1 LNDRLQE
8 FTLRAPV
15 SGEDVAVRT
24 SPDTDARGFAHPRRH
39 THPLRSRSDRTPSMT
54 APHTSD
60 SRSPWGAHRQVLPLL
75 ELEGELGERVRG
87 LGAKQVNLYRS
98 LAHTPEL
105 LQAWID
111 WAWALREKCAT
122 PRSLREIMILRTAVV
137 MRSEYEWH
145 QHVTMAERA
154 GVPTN
159 KVHAVTAWQS
169 SDLFDAQERAALM
182 LTDAMLTGSVPDA
195 VHDELA
201 QHFSDSDRVELVL
214 TAGFY
219 AMVPRVLDACRVPVE
234 GSED

>member
-1 LNDRLQE
+1 
-8 FTLRAPV
+8 
-15 SGEDVAVRT
+15 
-24 SPDTDARGFAHPRRH
+24 
-39 THPLRSRSDRTPSMT
+39 M
-54 APHTSD
+54 TSD
-60 SRSPWGAHRQVLPLL
+60 STSPWIPNRQVLPLL
-75 ELEGELGERVRG
+75 ALEGEVGERVRR

-98 LAHTPEL
+98 LAHTPDL
-105 LQAWID
+105 LHAWID

-145 QHVTMAERA
+145 QHLAMAQSA
-154 GVPTN
+154 GVSSE
-159 KVHAVTAWQS
+159 KIAAISAWQS
-169 SDLFDAQERAALM
+169 SELFDGPERAALM

-201 QHFSDSDRVELVL
+201 EHFSDSDRVELVL

-234 GSED
+234 DTQD

>member
-1 LNDRLQE
+1 
-8 FTLRAPV
+8 
-15 SGEDVAVRT
+15 
-24 SPDTDARGFAHPRRH
+24 
-39 THPLRSRSDRTPSMT
+39 M
-54 APHTSD
+54 
-60 SRSPWGAHRQVLPLL
+60 LPLL
-75 ELEGELGERVRG
+75 DLEGELGERVRG
-87 LGAKQVNLYRS
+87 LGARQVNLYRS

-105 LQAWID
+105 LHAWID

-145 QHVTMAERA
+145 QHVAMAERA
-154 GVPTN
+154 GVPSQQ
-159 KVHAVTAWQS
+159 VQAIPAWQS
-169 SDLFDAQERAALM
+169 SELFDGPERAALM

-201 QHFSDSDRVELVL
+201 RHFTDSDRVELVL

-234 GSED
+234 GTEN